1 MMLEHTA
8 TQVANWM
15 LEEYPVGS
23 SPGEVWSCREGV
35 EEVNHGRGKRS
46 AECTEK
52 NFRWQNKIFAC
63 CFPLNFQS
71 RMRLQQAGSELRANR
86 TCGSGGCWAN
96 RASEKRYPEACQ
108 PRHRLA
114 RPADAKETAIARF
127 SAVLSFASLTILV
140 LTTERKAFGVS
151 A

>member
-1 MMLEHTA
+1 MHREKFP
-8 TQVANWM
+8 VA
-15 LEEYPVGS
+15 
-23 SPGEVWSCREGV
+23 
-35 EEVNHGRGKRS
+35 
-46 AECTEK
+46 
-52 NFRWQNKIFAC
+52 NKIFAC

-71 RMRLQQAGSELRANR
+71 RMRLQQAGSELRKTGRVVLAAAR
-86 TCGSGGCWAN
+86 AN